1 MPRKYQDNQLVAVRY
16 GTRRMY
22 ALFLGVVQKYDSGKY
37 YVRYVSG
44 EKSFPHD
51 KVFECHTKELCDP
64 SNSFIDDMQ
73 ESQVMVYN
81 NIVRSRADRLPHY
94 HGRSYYDNDERL
106 IWSSFAAKRI
116 LGSHFHR
123 TFPVAQMVWRTD
135 YVC

>member
-81 NIVRSRADRLPHY
+81 NIVKSRTERSHA
-94 HGRSYYDNDERL
+94 YYGNNDERL

-123 TFPVAQMVWRTD
+123 TFPVARMVWRTD

>member
-22 ALFLGVVQKYDSGKY
+22 ALFLGVVQKYESGKY
-37 YVRYVSG
+37 YVRYICGDRSL
-44 EKSFPHD
+44 SCD
-51 KVFECHTKELCDP
+51 RVFECHTKELCDP

-81 NIVRSRADRLPHY
+81 NIVKSRTERSHA
-94 HGRSYYDNDERL
+94 YYGNNDERL